1 TPESAASQRWVR
13 FAKSDHSFEEAE
25 HVAVLFEQIPVE
37 PRRFVILVPGIV
49 LAISQ
54 IVLVVVRDEIIET
67 KAVVRSDV
75 VDALSRMVGVVEII
89 RKQIAAAI
97 EPGHEI
103 ANFSGIAFDE
113 FANII
118 SKPAIPLA
126 PCLAGEATT

>member
-1 TPESAASQRWVR
+1 HHFRWHILIALPSAVPA
-13 FAKSDHSFEEAE
+13 
-25 HVAVLFEQIPVE
+25 QIVVGP
-37 PRRFVILVPGIV
+37 ISIV

-89 RKQIAAAI
+89 RKQIAAAV

-126 PCLAGEATT
+126 PCLAGEAAT